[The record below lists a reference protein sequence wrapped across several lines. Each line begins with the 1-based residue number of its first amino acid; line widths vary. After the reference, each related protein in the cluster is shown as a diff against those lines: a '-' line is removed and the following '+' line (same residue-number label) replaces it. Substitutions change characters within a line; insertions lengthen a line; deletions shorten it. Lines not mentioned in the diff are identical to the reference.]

1 MKKFVAVAV
10 AVAGVAW
17 AVLRGRGSGQN
28 TWAETTDRV

>member
-1 MKKFVAVAV
+1 MKKLVAVGI

-28 TWAETTDRV
+28 AWAETTDRV